1 MKNRPQCSKLTFAFF
16 RSPRATLN
24 LQKQEIAVSPKPK
37 IASEAHVNP
46 LRELSKSPKPTSR
59 VIFFS
64 TLANP
69 KSSTLNTQ
77 KSISKTNQTKPRIP
91 SSQPPETKPQ
101 RTHKLEQT
109 HNSKSLP
116 NQTPSAKNSHWH
128 WHQSPELFA
137 TRFNQLA
144 SSLLHFRTDFC
155 FAWSS
160 SIAHRKR
167 ARRNLGWRYVGES
180 KFGASRDS
188 SCRATRRGRVVW
200 RSVWMGIGSRKNKT
214 KNVRNWIPRGSGS
227 NCTRVD
233 WFGHVGLLGFD

>member
-1 MKNRPQCSKLTFAFF
+1 MEARPQCSKLTFALF

-109 HNSKSLP
+109 HNPKSSFQTKLPQQRTHINIDINLP
-116 NQTPSAKNSHWH
+116 NCLPRASI
-128 WHQSPELFA
+128 
-137 TRFNQLA
+137 
-144 SSLLHFRTDFC
+144 SSLARSSISETDFC
-155 FAWSS
+155 FAWS

-167 ARRNLGWRYVGES
+167 ARRNLGCG
-180 KFGASRDS
+180 
-188 SCRATRRGRVVW
+188 
-200 RSVWMGIGSRKNKT
+200 M
-214 KNVRNWIPRGSGS
+214 
-227 NCTRVD
+227 
-233 WFGHVGLLGFD
+233 